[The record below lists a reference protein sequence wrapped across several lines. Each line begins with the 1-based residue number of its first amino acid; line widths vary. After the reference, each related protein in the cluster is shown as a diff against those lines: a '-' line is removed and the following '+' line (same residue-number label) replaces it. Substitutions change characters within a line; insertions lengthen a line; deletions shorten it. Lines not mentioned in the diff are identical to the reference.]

1 MSGSKNYENLMQE
14 VCVEKGWCGGVVD
27 GKPTHVDD
35 FIPESGR
42 VTAEQF
48 VDWLFRADGMDPFV
62 ELEKWQKHKDG
73 LKDAFIRHMGADV
86 VDASMLKWPSG

>member
-1 MSGSKNYENLMQE
+1 MSGSKNYENLMHE

-73 LKDAFIRHMGADV
+73 LTDAFIRHMGADV
-86 VDASMLKWPSG
+86 VDASMLNWPSD

>member
-1 MSGSKNYENLMQE
+1 MSGSQNYESLMRE
-14 VCVEKGWCGGVVD
+14 VCVERGWCGGIVD

-35 FIPESGR
+35 FIPESGQ

-62 ELEKWQKHKDG
+62 DLEQWQKHKDG

-86 VDASMLKWPSG
+86 VNASMLKWPLD

>member
-1 MSGSKNYENLMQE
+1 MSGSKSYNSLMHE
-14 VCVEKGWCGGVVD
+14 VCVKWGWCGGIVD

-35 FIPESGR
+35 FIPESGQ

-48 VDWLFRADGMDPFV
+48 VEWLFRADGMDPFA

-73 LKDAFIRHMGADV
+73 LKDAFVRHMGSDV
-86 VDASMLKWPSG
+86 VEASMLKWAFD